1 MTRTKKQDKRPAAT
15 VNISSED
22 DRWLAQHWISSPNN
36 KSIHAHLCLP
46 HSEQVLAHFHKK
58 YGRRI
63 TKKQLKKRFTKI
75 CEDSLYFS
83 LLFNKRKIRLGNSIP
98 DTQLI
103 NATEKE
109 FIDQRNSA
117 FIFKSPWSIL
127 RHHPRWME
135 IRSEEDR
142 PANSSQQQ
150 SPSTVTPKRSSQR
163 IASQSTKHYSTTTY
177 PPSIPSESE
186 YQPSSDYHLSDIG
199 SPDQRH
205 RRRPSPPRS
214 TTSTVT
220 QHNQNPVQSPITQEP
235 QYGFNPVCRSF
246 ARIEQPQRCPSPDS
260 SSSSSESI
268 IFIDPPSA
276 TQSKPSRIVNDCTTH
291 NKSSTRKRTYE
302 DVDHN
307 HEHVE
312 IKPRYQSSHRQI
324 KPSSS
329 SQITS
334 NTPSTTPST
343 STSTSNSAVTSTATT
358 TEEQNRI
365 NLLQLEVKKLEALT
379 EYERVQLD
387 IMEKD
392 LSCCTDQYQKEFFM
406 DTSDGGSGWWAGRL
420 LRDLLEGIVAE
431 TVVKSGSTTTLLS
444 AKSNVSS
451 TFDPYQYHSEIGHV
465 SNNHHKINDRKGT
478 AHTTNFIGGKPKTW
492 LRIPQS
498 SSLSRS
504 SSITNNHHR
513 HTGKS
518 SYTGN
523 HNTNN
528 HHQHQRDII
537 GLSLMDEREES
548 TTIPEYSKRK
558 NDRLEQKNLSS

>member
-22 DRWLAQHWISSPNN
+22 DRWLAQHWISSPTN

-83 LLFNKRKIRLGNSIP
+83 LLFNKRKIRLGNTIP

-103 NATEKE
+103 NAAEKE

-117 FIFKSPWSIL
+117 FIFKSAWSIL

-163 IASQSTKHYSTTTY
+163 IASH
-177 PPSIPSESE
+177 
-186 YQPSSDYHLSDIG
+186 SDYHLSDIG

-235 QYGFNPVCRSF
+235 QYRFNPVCRSF
-246 ARIEQPQRCPSPDS
+246 ARIEQPQRCPSPDSS

-276 TQSKPSRIVNDCTTH
+276 TQSKPSRIVNDSKTH

-379 EYERVQLD
+379 EYER
-387 IMEKD
+387 
-392 LSCCTDQYQKEFFM
+392 
-406 DTSDGGSGWWAGRL
+406 DTSDGGSGWWAERL

-451 TFDPYQYHSEIGHV
+451 TFDPYQTHSEIGRL

>member
-22 DRWLAQHWISSPNN
+22 DRWLAQHWISSPTN

-83 LLFNKRKIRLGNSIP
+83 LLFNKRKIRLGNTIP

-117 FIFKSPWSIL
+117 FIFKSAWSIL

-205 RRRPSPPRS
+205 RRRPSPPCS

-235 QYGFNPVCRSF
+235 QYRFNPVCRSF

-260 SSSSSESI
+260 PPLHLLNLLSSSI
-268 IFIDPPSA
+268 PLLLP
-276 TQSKPSRIVNDCTTH
+276 NL
-291 NKSSTRKRTYE
+291 
-302 DVDHN
+302 
-307 HEHVE
+307 
-312 IKPRYQSSHRQI
+312 SHLEY
-324 KPSSS
+324 

-406 DTSDGGSGWWAGRL
+406 DTSDGGSGWWAERL

-444 AKSNVSS
+444 AKSN
-451 TFDPYQYHSEIGHV
+451 
-465 SNNHHKINDRKGT
+465 INDRKGT